1 MESGIIKYFTLW
13 NFSNLYRNGEI
24 NTVKF
29 YIQIIELQQL
39 VMFPFL
45 ILYPTPP
52 TPFFTV
58 VSNKSSVYIISLT
71 NTSIKCFTD
80 NYFF

>member
-52 TPFFTV
+52 HTIFYCSFKQILSIYYFTY
-58 VSNKSSVYIISLT
+58 K
-71 NTSIKCFTD
+71 
-80 NYFF
+80 YFN